1 MIPAVLITAIALAL
15 LAGPLGCFVVWRR
28 MAYFGDG
35 LAHSALLGVAISLLI
50 GISNQLGMI
59 LIAIVFAVAL
69 IWLRTQ
75 RLLATDTLLGI
86 LAHAALSLGILAMA
100 LLGMEDAEVHD
111 YLLGSLDNLSPDSLP
126 LVVLGSGLSLGLLMR
141 LWPGLLLMTTSEELA
156 HAEGVPVRTYEF
168 LLMLLM
174 GIVVA
179 GAVQLVGALL
189 ITSLLIIPASTA
201 RLFAKSPEVMGVGG
215 SLIACLSML
224 IGLPIADT
232 LAVPIGPAI
241 VSFSVAIF
249 VLTLTAKLAMDW
261 ARGKKPAA

>member
-1 MIPAVLITAIALAL
+1 MITPVLLTAAALAL

-59 LIAIVFAVAL
+59 LIAIAFAVAL
-69 IWLRTQ
+69 LWLRTQ

-86 LAHAALSLGILAMA
+86 LAHAALSLGIVSMA

-111 YLLGSLDNLSPDSLP
+111 YLLGSLDSVSPDMLP
-126 LVVLGSGLSLGLLMR
+126 ILVLGSGLSLGLLMR

-156 HAEGVPVRTYEF
+156 HAEGVPVRVYEF

-174 GIVVA
+174 GVVVA

-201 RLFAKSPEVMGVGG
+201 RLFAKSPEAMGVGG
-215 SLIACLSML
+215 SLIACTSML
-224 IGLPIADT
+224 IGLPMAEKM
-232 LAVPIGPAI
+232 AVPIGPAI
-241 VSFSVAIF
+241 VSLSVAVF
-249 VLTLTAKLAMDW
+249 LVVLGAKLLLDW
-261 ARGKKPAA
+261 TKSKKPAA